1 MKSEGSE
8 VRSLMLESISSVPR
22 RGKPSDFRSLVEG
35 MGLEIQRPRQL
46 ELGLGERQK
55 GAS

>member
-1 MKSEGSE
+1 
-8 VRSLMLESISSVPR
+8 MLESTSSVPC
-22 RGKPSDFRSLVEG
+22 RGKSSDFRSLVEG

-46 ELGLGERQK
+46 EFGLGERQK

>member
-1 MKSEGSE
+1 
-8 VRSLMLESISSVPR
+8 MLESTFSVPC
-22 RGKPSDFRSLVEG
+22 RGKSSDFRSLVEG

-46 ELGLGERQK
+46 EFGLGERQK